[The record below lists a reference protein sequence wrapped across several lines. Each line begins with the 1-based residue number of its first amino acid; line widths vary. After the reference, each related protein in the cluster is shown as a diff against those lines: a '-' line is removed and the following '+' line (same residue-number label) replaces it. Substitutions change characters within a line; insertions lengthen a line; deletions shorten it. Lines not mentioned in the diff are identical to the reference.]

1 MNLDLDIHLSQY
13 LNNPESSKAE
23 WNVLVKEGLERQL
36 HKDICESIS
45 IYKAEPVFYHLTL
58 RMNEKWMR
66 QFSRKSSYRTQV
78 IWDITSMLL
87 GKINLRLVKHP
98 NRTCSQ
104 QYNLRFWTAT
114 ENRTQEG
121 SYTDD
126 HSHTLLMVNPK
137 HIEKWSNPNQ
147 LGSIVQSI
155 LHKSRP
161 FTARGIE
168 THLARD
174 CHSVDVKHI
183 TTPEQFQKTT
193 DYGLKTAADRDTDNA
208 FTITNQNSWR
218 TIYAEQNDARQNPYL
233 PSA

>member
-1 MNLDLDIHLSQY
+1 MKIDLDIHLSQY
-13 LNNPESSKAE
+13 LNNPESSNA
-23 WNVLVKEGLERQL
+23 NGIVLMKEGLARQL
-36 HKDICESIS
+36 HKDICASMI

-98 NRTCSQ
+98 NRTCNQ

-114 ENRTQEG
+114 ENRTKEG
-121 SYTDD
+121 SFTDD
-126 HSHTLLMVNPK
+126 HSHSLLMVNPK
-137 HIEKWSNPNQ
+137 HIEKWSNPNH

-183 TTPEQFQKTT
+183 STPEQFQKTT
-193 DYGLKTAADRDTDNA
+193 DYGLKTATDRNTDNA
-208 FTITNQNSWR
+208 FTITNQNSW
-218 TIYAEQNDARQNPYL
+218 TKIYAEQNDERLNSYL
-233 PSA
+233 AAA